1 MEGQVLYQINQARAS
16 AGVAAVKNNSA
27 LASAA
32 RKHSKDMAQSNFFS
46 HTGSDGS
53 TPFTRIKAAGY
64 SYRAA
69 GEIIYAGPGKYN
81 NAYSAVSRWLGS
93 DAHRKIMLDAI
104 YTEVGV
110 GYWCDPNSAH
120 EGYFTADFGNK

>member
-1 MEGQVLYQINQARAS
+1 MEGQVLYQINQARAN
-16 AGVAAVKNNSA
+16 AGVEAVKSNSA

-32 RKHSKDMAQSNFFS
+32 RRHSKDMAQHNFFS

-53 TPFTRIKAAGY
+53 TPFVRIKAAGY
-64 SYRAA
+64 SYRVA

-93 DAHRKIMLDAI
+93 DAHRKILLDPK
-104 YTEVGV
+104 YSEVGI

-120 EGYFTADFGNK
+120 EGYFTADFGKQ